1 MVIVPLPSLDSEVMS
16 DNDGICCSCPLSKL
30 VIPGV
35 FVLDYGKLITVD
47 NFIFMPRNDDNFIRI
62 GDEYELFYHGGKMG
76 WVSLGRKTATEP
88 WLIYNN
94 MPKGALFH
102 LHCLTR
108 GEEEQVFHIENGV
121 QVFVSNQAEPVT
133 L

>member
-1 MVIVPLPSLDSEVMS
+1 M
-16 DNDGICCSCPLSKL
+16 
-30 VIPGV
+30 

-62 GDEYELFYHGGKMG
+62 GDEYELLYHGGKMG

-108 GEEEQVFHIENGV
+108 GEEEQVFYIENGV